1 MKFVI
6 ATLAA
11 CAAANT
17 VDLGAVPNLAG
28 AAGGD
33 ALAAAKLVADCAA
46 FVDQGIKFLTE
57 NKGKFVKSTAIS
69 SWEGKAS
76 CDRACGET
84 FDFGTLKYPTG
95 ELATGTVC
103 WDTFNDFDYTN
114 PGAYKGSSSSSD
126 DNASFVTI
134 GAATMAILAA
144 LAY

>member
-17 VDLGAVPNLAG
+17 AVDLGAVTNLAG
-28 AAGGD
+28 AAGD
-33 ALAAAKLVADCAA
+33 KALAAAKLVTDCAA
-46 FVDQGIKFLTE
+46 FVDQGIKFLTK

-84 FDFGTLKYPTG
+84 FNFGTLKYPTG
-95 ELATGTVC
+95 KLATGDC
-103 WDTFNDFDYTN
+103 WATFNDFDYTN
-114 PGAYKGSSSSSD
+114 PGAYKGSSD